1 MYVGAYAFVRFVS
14 RDDGRDG
21 GGVDASSRA
30 RFMRCGTDA
39 RASRNARTNEL
50 ARRIFSRCEHV
61 FEKIETF
68 ASFVVVGN
76 FDYKIT
82 SRARS
87 VHPSPM
93 REYIR
98 ESLFILLLLFIFFI
112 PLFLLGA
119 LLRSFVFVFG
129 PRLAV
134 ARPLR
139 LYDPGAPET
148 AFRTLLN
155 ASFVG
160 RLK

>member
-14 RDDGRDG
+14 RDDDRDG

-30 RFMRCGTDA
+30 RFMRCETDA

-50 ARRIFSRCEHV
+50 ARFFSRCEHV

-68 ASFVVVGN
+68 ASFVVGN

-93 REYIR
+93 RE
-98 ESLFILLLLFIFFI
+98 
-112 PLFLLGA
+112 
-119 LLRSFVFVFG
+119 
-129 PRLAV
+129 
-134 ARPLR
+134 
-139 LYDPGAPET
+139 
-148 AFRTLLN
+148 
-155 ASFVG
+155 
-160 RLK
+160 